1 MESVVGVVI
10 ATLVGRAVPYT
21 RPGSCSAIAKEA
33 VTGPVRVGR
42 EGMDGDEQGDRRVH
56 GGPDKAL
63 HLYAL
68 EHYADWRR
76 DFAGADAHPP
86 AAALALLGTPG
97 AFGENLGTRGLTE
110 SQVCLGDRL
119 RVGSALLEVS
129 QARQPCWKL
138 NDRFGV
144 PDMARRVQQTMR
156 SGWYCRVIEDGTLR
170 AGDAIVL
177 LERPWPA
184 WPLTRLMELLYRRT
198 LDRALLREA
207 QALPLVPSW
216 QRLVARRLAEGT
228 VEDWNGRLDGP
239 R

>member
-1 MESVVGVVI
+1 MHNVGLVI

-21 RPGSCSAIAKEA
+21 RPGTRSAIAKKP
-33 VTGPVRVGR
+33 VTGPIGVDRA
-42 EGMDGDEQGDRRVH
+42 GMAGDEQGDTRAH
-56 GGPDKAL
+56 GGPDKTL
-63 HLYAL
+63 HLYAF
-68 EHYADWRR
+68 EHYADWRH
-76 DFAGADAHPP
+76 DLHGSDAHD
-86 AAALALLGTPG
+86 ALTLLEAPG
-97 AFGENLGTRGLTE
+97 AFGENLATRGLTE
-110 SQVCLGDRL
+110 EQVCIGDRL

-144 PDMARRVQQTMR
+144 RDMARRVQQTMR
-156 SGWYCRVIEDGTLR
+156 SGWYCRVIEPGTLQ

-177 LERPWPA
+177 LERPWPT

-216 QRLVARRLAEGT
+216 QRVVERRLAEGT
-228 VEDWNGRLDGP
+228 VEDWSARLDGP
-239 R
+239 G